1 MKKAKKGFTLV
12 ELMVVIVIMAVL
24 AAAATPVFA
33 GYVKKARAAE
43 HLSECR
49 AIYVAAQSCL
59 EEAFLKAGEGTVTVE
74 DLDME
79 RFLKDV
85 EELSGVGGIGSGEG
99 TPGSGGSAGT
109 FSIYLENGRDGAN
122 GRAGTFPPP
131 DRERRTPALAC
142 RHDHGA
148 CRLQTT
154 APKGPGRMFS
164 VSSRALAFSAA
175 SRSTAHHP
183 APKTPTGRPFRDG
196 PSSSSADT
204 PAPQTQKAPDALAS
218 GAYMPWWVVRGSN
231 LRLSA

>member
-99 TPGSGGSAGT
+99 TPGAEALPEPFPFTWKTEGTEPPVRRSSFMVKAQTGSLIPWTGH
-109 FSIYLENGRDGAN
+109 IQKHKLWRGA
-122 GRAGTFPPP
+122 
-131 DRERRTPALAC
+131 
-142 RHDHGA
+142 
-148 CRLQTT
+148 
-154 APKGPGRMFS
+154 
-164 VSSRALAFSAA
+164 
-175 SRSTAHHP
+175 
-183 APKTPTGRPFRDG
+183 
-196 PSSSSADT
+196 
-204 PAPQTQKAPDALAS
+204 
-218 GAYMPWWVVRGSN
+218 
-231 LRLSA
+231 

>member
-79 RFLKDV
+79 RKV
-85 EELSGVGGIGSGEG
+85 SEGCGGAFRCWRNRVRRGN
-99 TPGSGGSAGT
+99 AG
-109 FSIYLENGRDGAN
+109 
-122 GRAGTFPPP
+122 
-131 DRERRTPALAC
+131 ERRLC
-142 RHDHGA
+142 RNLFHLPGKRKGRS
-148 CRLQTT
+148 RLY
-154 APKGPGRMFS
+154 GG
-164 VSSRALAFSAA
+164 
-175 SRSTAHHP
+175 
-183 APKTPTGRPFRDG
+183 
-196 PSSSSADT
+196 
-204 PAPQTQKAPDALAS
+204 
-218 GAYMPWWVVRGSN
+218 
-231 LRLSA
+231 RLSW

>member
-109 FSIYLENGRDGAN
+109 FPFTWKTEGTEPPVRRSSFMVKAQTGFLIPWTGHIQKHKLWRGA
-122 GRAGTFPPP
+122 
-131 DRERRTPALAC
+131 
-142 RHDHGA
+142 
-148 CRLQTT
+148 
-154 APKGPGRMFS
+154 
-164 VSSRALAFSAA
+164 
-175 SRSTAHHP
+175 
-183 APKTPTGRPFRDG
+183 
-196 PSSSSADT
+196 
-204 PAPQTQKAPDALAS
+204 
-218 GAYMPWWVVRGSN
+218 
-231 LRLSA
+231 

>member
-85 EELSGVGGIGSGEG
+85 RSFPVLAESGPE
-99 TPGSGGSAGT
+99 
-109 FSIYLENGRDGAN
+109 
-122 GRAGTFPPP
+122 
-131 DRERRTPALAC
+131 RERRGAEALPEPFPFTWKTEGTEPPVRRSSFMVKAQTGSLIPWTGHIQKHKLW
-142 RHDHGA
+142 RGA
-148 CRLQTT
+148 
-154 APKGPGRMFS
+154 
-164 VSSRALAFSAA
+164 
-175 SRSTAHHP
+175 
-183 APKTPTGRPFRDG
+183 
-196 PSSSSADT
+196 
-204 PAPQTQKAPDALAS
+204 
-218 GAYMPWWVVRGSN
+218 
-231 LRLSA
+231 

>member
-79 RFLKDV
+79 RFP
-85 EELSGVGGIGSGEG
+85 E
-99 TPGSGGSAGT
+99 
-109 FSIYLENGRDGAN
+109 
-122 GRAGTFPPP
+122 
-131 DRERRTPALAC
+131 RERRGAEALPEPFPFTWKTEGTEPPVRRSSFMVKAQTGSLIPWTGHIQKHKLW
-142 RHDHGA
+142 RGA
-148 CRLQTT
+148 
-154 APKGPGRMFS
+154 
-164 VSSRALAFSAA
+164 
-175 SRSTAHHP
+175 
-183 APKTPTGRPFRDG
+183 
-196 PSSSSADT
+196 
-204 PAPQTQKAPDALAS
+204 
-218 GAYMPWWVVRGSN
+218 
-231 LRLSA
+231 

>member
-109 FSIYLENGRDGAN
+109 WKTEGTEPPVRRSSFMVKAQTGFLIPWTGHIQKHKLWRGA
-122 GRAGTFPPP
+122 
-131 DRERRTPALAC
+131 
-142 RHDHGA
+142 
-148 CRLQTT
+148 
-154 APKGPGRMFS
+154 
-164 VSSRALAFSAA
+164 
-175 SRSTAHHP
+175 
-183 APKTPTGRPFRDG
+183 
-196 PSSSSADT
+196 
-204 PAPQTQKAPDALAS
+204 
-218 GAYMPWWVVRGSN
+218 
-231 LRLSA
+231 

>member
-1 MKKAKKGFTLV
+1 MTAGEYDLGGQQDEESKEGVYSGGADGRDRDHGG
-12 ELMVVIVIMAVL
+12 
-24 AAAATPVFA
+24 PGRCGNSGFA

-109 FSIYLENGRDGAN
+109 FSIYLENGRDGAACTAVVFH
-122 GRAGTFPPP
+122 GEGSDWVFDTVDGTYT
-131 DRERRTPALAC
+131 EA
-142 RHDHGA
+142 
-148 CRLQTT
+148 
-154 APKGPGRMFS
+154 
-164 VSSRALAFSAA
+164 
-175 SRSTAHHP
+175 
-183 APKTPTGRPFRDG
+183 
-196 PSSSSADT
+196 
-204 PAPQTQKAPDALAS
+204 
-218 GAYMPWWVVRGSN
+218 
-231 LRLSA
+231 

>member
-59 EEAFLKAGEGTVTVE
+59 EEAFLKAREGTVTVE

-99 TPGSGGSAGT
+99 TAGERRLCRNLFHLPG
-109 FSIYLENGRDGAN
+109 NGRDGA
-122 GRAGTFPPP
+122 
-131 DRERRTPALAC
+131 AC
-142 RHDHGA
+142 TAVVFMVKAQTGSLILWTGHIQKLKLWRGA
-148 CRLQTT
+148 
-154 APKGPGRMFS
+154 
-164 VSSRALAFSAA
+164 
-175 SRSTAHHP
+175 
-183 APKTPTGRPFRDG
+183 
-196 PSSSSADT
+196 
-204 PAPQTQKAPDALAS
+204 
-218 GAYMPWWVVRGSN
+218 
-231 LRLSA
+231 

>member
-12 ELMVVIVIMAVL
+12 ELMVVIVIMIMAVL

-109 FSIYLENGRDGAN
+109 FSIYLENGRDGAACTAVVFH
-122 GRAGTFPPP
+122 GEGSDWVFDTVDGTYT
-131 DRERRTPALAC
+131 EA
-142 RHDHGA
+142 
-148 CRLQTT
+148 
-154 APKGPGRMFS
+154 
-164 VSSRALAFSAA
+164 
-175 SRSTAHHP
+175 
-183 APKTPTGRPFRDG
+183 
-196 PSSSSADT
+196 
-204 PAPQTQKAPDALAS
+204 
-218 GAYMPWWVVRGSN
+218 
-231 LRLSA
+231 

>member
-1 MKKAKKGFTLV
+1 MVAGAVGIVALV
-12 ELMVVIVIMAVL
+12 VVVMVMRVFIVIVMVVMLLVVVMVMIVVVVVMVVIVIMAVL

-109 FSIYLENGRDGAN
+109 FSIYLENGRDGAACTAVVFH
-122 GRAGTFPPP
+122 GEGSDWVFDTVDGTYT
-131 DRERRTPALAC
+131 EA
-142 RHDHGA
+142 
-148 CRLQTT
+148 
-154 APKGPGRMFS
+154 
-164 VSSRALAFSAA
+164 
-175 SRSTAHHP
+175 
-183 APKTPTGRPFRDG
+183 
-196 PSSSSADT
+196 
-204 PAPQTQKAPDALAS
+204 
-218 GAYMPWWVVRGSN
+218 
-231 LRLSA
+231 

>member
-99 TPGSGGSAGT
+99 TPGSGGSAFPFTWKTEGT
-109 FSIYLENGRDGAN
+109 EPPVRRSSFMVKAQTGSLIPWTGHIQKHKLWRGA
-122 GRAGTFPPP
+122 
-131 DRERRTPALAC
+131 
-142 RHDHGA
+142 
-148 CRLQTT
+148 
-154 APKGPGRMFS
+154 
-164 VSSRALAFSAA
+164 
-175 SRSTAHHP
+175 
-183 APKTPTGRPFRDG
+183 
-196 PSSSSADT
+196 
-204 PAPQTQKAPDALAS
+204 
-218 GAYMPWWVVRGSN
+218 
-231 LRLSA
+231 

>member
-85 EELSGVGGIGSGEG
+85 EELSGVGNRVRRGN
-99 TPGSGGSAGT
+99 AG
-109 FSIYLENGRDGAN
+109 
-122 GRAGTFPPP
+122 
-131 DRERRTPALAC
+131 ERRLC
-142 RHDHGA
+142 RNLFHLSGKRKGRS
-148 CRLQTT
+148 RLY
-154 APKGPGRMFS
+154 GG
-164 VSSRALAFSAA
+164 
-175 SRSTAHHP
+175 
-183 APKTPTGRPFRDG
+183 
-196 PSSSSADT
+196 
-204 PAPQTQKAPDALAS
+204 
-218 GAYMPWWVVRGSN
+218 
-231 LRLSA
+231 RLSW

>member
-59 EEAFLKAGEGTVTVE
+59 EEAFLKAREGTVTVE

-99 TPGSGGSAGT
+99 TPGSGGSAEPFPFTWKTEGT
-109 FSIYLENGRDGAN
+109 EPPVRRSSFMVKAQTGSLILWTGHIQKLKLWRGA
-122 GRAGTFPPP
+122 
-131 DRERRTPALAC
+131 
-142 RHDHGA
+142 
-148 CRLQTT
+148 
-154 APKGPGRMFS
+154 
-164 VSSRALAFSAA
+164 
-175 SRSTAHHP
+175 
-183 APKTPTGRPFRDG
+183 
-196 PSSSSADT
+196 
-204 PAPQTQKAPDALAS
+204 
-218 GAYMPWWVVRGSN
+218 
-231 LRLSA
+231 

>member
-24 AAAATPVFA
+24 AAAATPIFA

-99 TPGSGGSAGT
+99 TEPPVRRSSFMVKAQTGSLILWTGH
-109 FSIYLENGRDGAN
+109 IQKHKLWRGA
-122 GRAGTFPPP
+122 
-131 DRERRTPALAC
+131 
-142 RHDHGA
+142 
-148 CRLQTT
+148 
-154 APKGPGRMFS
+154 
-164 VSSRALAFSAA
+164 
-175 SRSTAHHP
+175 
-183 APKTPTGRPFRDG
+183 
-196 PSSSSADT
+196 
-204 PAPQTQKAPDALAS
+204 
-218 GAYMPWWVVRGSN
+218 
-231 LRLSA
+231 

>member
-24 AAAATPVFA
+24 AAAATPIFA

-99 TPGSGGSAGT
+99 TPGAEALPEPFPFTWKTEGTEPPVRRSSFMVKAQTGSLILWTGH
-109 FSIYLENGRDGAN
+109 IQKLKLWRGA
-122 GRAGTFPPP
+122 
-131 DRERRTPALAC
+131 
-142 RHDHGA
+142 
-148 CRLQTT
+148 
-154 APKGPGRMFS
+154 
-164 VSSRALAFSAA
+164 
-175 SRSTAHHP
+175 
-183 APKTPTGRPFRDG
+183 
-196 PSSSSADT
+196 
-204 PAPQTQKAPDALAS
+204 
-218 GAYMPWWVVRGSN
+218 
-231 LRLSA
+231 

>member
-99 TPGSGGSAGT
+99 TPRRLCRNLFHLPGKRKGRSRLYGG
-109 FSIYLENGRDGAN
+109 
-122 GRAGTFPPP
+122 
-131 DRERRTPALAC
+131 
-142 RHDHGA
+142 
-148 CRLQTT
+148 
-154 APKGPGRMFS
+154 
-164 VSSRALAFSAA
+164 
-175 SRSTAHHP
+175 
-183 APKTPTGRPFRDG
+183 
-196 PSSSSADT
+196 
-204 PAPQTQKAPDALAS
+204 
-218 GAYMPWWVVRGSN
+218 
-231 LRLSA
+231 RLSW

>member
-24 AAAATPVFA
+24 AAAATPIFA

-85 EELSGVGGIGSGEG
+85 EELSGVGGIGSRRGN
-99 TPGSGGSAGT
+99 AG
-109 FSIYLENGRDGAN
+109 
-122 GRAGTFPPP
+122 
-131 DRERRTPALAC
+131 ERRLC
-142 RHDHGA
+142 RNLFHLPGKRKGRS
-148 CRLQTT
+148 RLY
-154 APKGPGRMFS
+154 GG
-164 VSSRALAFSAA
+164 
-175 SRSTAHHP
+175 
-183 APKTPTGRPFRDG
+183 
-196 PSSSSADT
+196 
-204 PAPQTQKAPDALAS
+204 
-218 GAYMPWWVVRGSN
+218 
-231 LRLSA
+231 RLSW

>member
-1 MKKAKKGFTLV
+1 MKKAKKGLTLV

-109 FSIYLENGRDGAN
+109 FSIYLENGRDGAACTAVVFH
-122 GRAGTFPPP
+122 GEGSDWVFDTVDGTYT
-131 DRERRTPALAC
+131 EA
-142 RHDHGA
+142 
-148 CRLQTT
+148 
-154 APKGPGRMFS
+154 
-164 VSSRALAFSAA
+164 
-175 SRSTAHHP
+175 
-183 APKTPTGRPFRDG
+183 
-196 PSSSSADT
+196 
-204 PAPQTQKAPDALAS
+204 
-218 GAYMPWWVVRGSN
+218 
-231 LRLSA
+231 

>member
-79 RFLKDV
+79 RFLV
-85 EELSGVGGIGSGEG
+85 LEESGPE
-99 TPGSGGSAGT
+99 
-109 FSIYLENGRDGAN
+109 
-122 GRAGTFPPP
+122 
-131 DRERRTPALAC
+131 RERRGAEALPEPFPFTWKTEGTGPPVRRSSFMVKAQTGSLILWTGHIQKLKLW
-142 RHDHGA
+142 RGA
-148 CRLQTT
+148 
-154 APKGPGRMFS
+154 
-164 VSSRALAFSAA
+164 
-175 SRSTAHHP
+175 
-183 APKTPTGRPFRDG
+183 
-196 PSSSSADT
+196 
-204 PAPQTQKAPDALAS
+204 
-218 GAYMPWWVVRGSN
+218 
-231 LRLSA
+231 